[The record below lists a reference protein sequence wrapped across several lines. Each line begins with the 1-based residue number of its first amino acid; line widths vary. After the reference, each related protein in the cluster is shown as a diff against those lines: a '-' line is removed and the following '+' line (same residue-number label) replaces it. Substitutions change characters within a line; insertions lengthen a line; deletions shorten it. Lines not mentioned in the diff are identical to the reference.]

1 MLDKTARAGNT
12 VSCEAVKKARA
23 FLTEKMRLDC
33 AHNFCP
39 VGAKIPHLRGDMCF
53 SGRQSRRIKQISILF
68 RPAGQN
74 STR

>member
-1 MLDKTARAGNT
+1 MLDKTARAGNI

-39 VGAKIPHLRGDMCF
+39 VGAKILRAVEVHPF
-53 SGRQSRRIKQISILF
+53 YFRKVKLF
-68 RPAGQN
+68 GNRENP
-74 STR
+74 